1 MKVLVT
7 ETRPRSAWSV
17 SCLSRKFCFAIAL
30 LACAS
35 FCYTTARADSSLAGQ
50 VEGTVLDQT
59 GASVG
64 GASVVLFGAAGL
76 EAQRSLTDQRGRFVL
91 DKVTAADYVV
101 SVQKN
106 GFREVRRVL
115 QVTPGETLQ
124 VEFQLNVASIF
135 ETVTVTPG
143 RGLPQAVFEVP
154 QSPVVVTDVEM
165 SRRYANILPQA
176 LRDVPG
182 IHIQQTTSG
191 QGSPFVRG
199 LTGQQVVHL
208 INGVR
213 FNNAT
218 FRPGANQYTALIDQ
232 DFAERVEVVQG
243 PGSTQYGSDSLGGTI
258 NVLTRSAQGAGTFG
272 LHGNVNTYFA
282 SADLSGGLSATLT
295 GSSDNWGFLFGAS
308 GRRTQDLRAGGGL
321 DSHSVVTRLLGI
333 SSKFLGDRL
342 QDTAYGQY
350 NANAKFQYKASD
362 ADVLSFEYLRGTQ
375 LGLRRYDQLD
385 GGIGNLLNSFDPQVL
400 DFFTARYDRL
410 GAGPFDSISTI
421 FSYNGQRDDR
431 RSQSINNAQGLRSR
445 ISDEFNLTRSFG
457 YQAQATTR
465 VKRSHSLTFG
475 AEFYDER
482 ITSRK
487 QDFSFSNA
495 TGAFTNVADVRPR
508 FPNGSN
514 YRTLGIFA
522 QNIVSIV
529 PQRLTAHLG
538 IRYSLFNY
546 DQSSAGNSLDAAG
559 KPTVP
564 DVTESFDDVT
574 FNAGLTFNINRRLN
588 LTGNVSRGFRAPNVN
603 DFASTGLSGLG
614 FEVSP
619 DEGFRLGGS
628 TGALDSSRRLTDVRL
643 LEPIKP
649 EQLYSYEL
657 ALRFLGS
664 RFSGSVSVFDS
675 EISNLIERRTLL
687 LPSGA
692 VGQQVGGQP
701 IIRQDT
707 TGAVFTSLSNSAV
720 FVRTNANKVRLRGV
734 EGSMAA
740 KLRRDLSLTANAFY
754 IRGTDLRTGAPPNLE
769 NGIPPFTGFVGV
781 RWERA
786 GSPAW
791 LELYSNFAGPQ
802 GRFSDNDISQARIG
816 GLRTREEIAAFF
828 NGGAVAR
835 GLVRNGILLPTGE
848 TLAQVQLRVL
858 GPGLQP
864 NQLFT
869 KNPGFAL
876 LNLRGGFR
884 AGERSSITVIL
895 ENIFDKN
902 YRTMGSGI
910 DSPGI
915 NAAVRYSFSF

>member
-1 MKVLVT
+1 
-7 ETRPRSAWSV
+7 
-17 SCLSRKFCFAIAL
+17 
-30 LACAS
+30 
-35 FCYTTARADSSLAGQ
+35 
-50 VEGTVLDQT
+50 LDQT

-64 GASVVLFGAAGL
+64 GASVILFGAAGL
-76 EAQRSLTDQRGRFVL
+76 EAQRSLTDQHGHFTL
-91 DKVTAADYVV
+91 DKVIAADYVV
-101 SVQKN
+101 LVRKH
-106 GFREVRRVL
+106 GFREQRRVL
-115 QVTPGETLQ
+115 HVTPGGSLQ
-124 VEFQLNVASIF
+124 LEFQLNVASLF
-135 ETVTVTPG
+135 ETVTVTPA
-143 RGLPQAVFEVP
+143 RGQPLEVFHVP
-154 QSPVVVTDVEM
+154 QSPVVVTQEEL
-165 SRRYANILPQA
+165 SRHYANILPQA

-182 IHIQQTTSG
+182 VHIQQTTSG

-199 LTGQQVVHL
+199 LTGQQVLHL

-232 DFAERVEVVQG
+232 DFADRVEVVHG

-258 NVLTRSAQGAGTFG
+258 NVLTRPAQGADSFG
-272 LHGNVNTYFA
+272 LHGHVNTYFA
-282 SADLSGGLSATLT
+282 SADLSAGLSTTLT
-295 GSSDNWGFLFGAS
+295 GSSDNWGFLFSAT
-308 GRRTQDLRAGGGL
+308 GRRTQDLRTGGGL
-321 DSHSVVTRLLGI
+321 DSHSVATRLLGI

-350 NANAKFQYKASD
+350 NANAKLEYKASD
-362 ADVLSFEYLRGTQ
+362 ADVFSFEYLRGTQ

-410 GAGPFDSISTI
+410 GAGPFDSISAI

-445 ISDEFNLTRSFG
+445 ISDEFNLTRAFG
-457 YQAQATTR
+457 CQAQASTR
-465 VKRSHSLTFG
+465 IKRSHALTFG

-495 TGAFTNVADVRPR
+495 TLGFTNVADVRAR
-508 FPNGSN
+508 FPNGST
-514 YRTLGIFA
+514 YRTLGVFA
-522 QNIVSIV
+522 QDIATLV

-538 IRYSLFNY
+538 IRYSVFNY
-546 DQSSAGNSLDAAG
+546 NQPSAGNPLDATG
-559 KPTVP
+559 RPTIPNV
-564 DVTESFDDVT
+564 EENFDDVT
-574 FNAGLTFNINRRLN
+574 FNTGLTFTINRHFN

-603 DFASTGLSGLG
+603 DFAATGLSGLG

-619 DEGFRLGGS
+619 DEGVRLNGS
-628 TGALDSSRRLTDVRL
+628 TGALDSARRLTDIRPL
-643 LEPIKP
+643 QPIRA
-649 EQLYSYEL
+649 EQLYSYEV
-657 ALRFLGS
+657 ALRFLSS
-664 RFSGSVSVFDS
+664 RFSGSVAVFDS

-692 VGQQVGGQP
+692 VGQLVGGQP
-701 IIRQDT
+701 IVRQDA

-720 FVRTNANKVRLRGV
+720 FVRTNALKVRLRGV
-734 EGSMAA
+734 ESSFAA
-740 KLRRDLSLTANAFY
+740 KLRRDLALNANAFY
-754 IRGTDLRTGAPPNLE
+754 VRGTDLHTGAPPNLE

-781 RWERA
+781 KWERA
-786 GSPAW
+786 AW
-791 LELYSNFAGPQ
+791 IELYSNFAGPQ
-802 GRFSDNDISQARIG
+802 RRFSDNDISQARIG
-816 GLRTREEIAAFF
+816 GLRTKEEIAGFF
-828 NGGAVAR
+828 NGGAVPR
-835 GLVRNGILLPTGE
+835 GLVRNGILVPTGE
-848 TLAQVQLRVL
+848 TLAQVQLRLL
-858 GPGLQP
+858 GPGLLP

-884 AGERSSITVIL
+884 IGERSSVTLIL

-910 DSPGI
+910 DGPGT

>member
-1 MKVLVT
+1 MRVLAT
-7 ETRPRSAWSV
+7 EARSRSVWSV
-17 SCLSRKFCFAIAL
+17 SCHSRTFVLVIAVL
-30 LACAS
+30 VFVFVCHNP
-35 FCYTTARADSSLAGQ
+35 TRANSSLSGQ
-50 VEGTVLDQT
+50 VAGTVVDQT
-59 GASVG
+59 GATVG
-64 GASVVLFGAAGL
+64 GASVVLFGVVGL
-76 EAQRSLTDQRGRFVL
+76 EAQRAITDQRGRFTLEKVL
-91 DKVTAADYVV
+91 AADYVV

-115 QVTPGETLQ
+115 HVVGGESLQ
-124 VEFQLNVASIF
+124 LEFRLNVASIF

-143 RGLPQAVFEVP
+143 RGLPRDVFDVP
-154 QSPVVVTDVEM
+154 QSPVVVTEDEIA
-165 SRRYANILPQA
+165 RRYANILPQA

-182 IHIQQTTSG
+182 VHIQQTTSG

-199 LTGQQVVHL
+199 LTGQQVLHL

-218 FRPGANQYTALIDQ
+218 FRPGANQYTALIDH
-232 DFAERVEVVQG
+232 DFADRIEVVRG

-258 NVLTRSAQGAGTFG
+258 NVLTRAPKVSDSFG
-272 LHGNVNTYFA
+272 FQGNVNTYFG
-282 SADLSGGLSATLT
+282 SADLSAGLSTT
-295 GSSDNWGFLFGAS
+295 ISGGSSNWGFVAAAS
-308 GRRTQDLRAGGGL
+308 GRRTQDLRTGAGV

-333 SSKFLGDRL
+333 SSKFLGNRL

-350 NANAKFQYKASD
+350 NANAKFQYKFT
-362 ADVLSFEYLRGTQ
+362 DVDILSVEYLRGTQ

-410 GAGPFDSISTI
+410 GASPFDSISTI

-445 ISDEFNLTRSFG
+445 ISDEFNLTRANG
-457 YQAQATTR
+457 YQAQASTR

-475 AEFYDER
+475 AEFYNER

-495 TGAFTNVADVRPR
+495 TLAFTNVADVRAR

-522 QNIVSIV
+522 QDFASLI
-529 PQRLTAHLG
+529 PRRLTAHLG
-538 IRYSLFNY
+538 IRYSLFDY
-546 DQSSAGNSLDAAG
+546 KQSSIDNPLDTAG

-564 DVTESFDDVT
+564 NVKETFDDVT
-574 FNAGLTFNINRRLN
+574 FNTGLTFTVNSHLNIS
-588 LTGNVSRGFRAPNVN
+588 GNISRGFRAPNVN
-603 DFASTGLSGLG
+603 DFAATGLSGLG

-619 DEGFRLGGS
+619 DEGVRLGGS
-628 TGALDSSRRLTDVRL
+628 TGALDSARRLTDVRP
-643 LEPIKP
+643 LEPIKA

-657 ALRFLGS
+657 AVRFIGR
-664 RFSGSVSVFDS
+664 RFSGAVSAFDS

-687 LPSGA
+687 LPGGS
-692 VGQQVGGQP
+692 VGQLVGGQP
-701 IIRQDT
+701 IIRQDA
-707 TGAVFTSLSNSAV
+707 TGAVFTSLSSSPV
-720 FVRTNANKVRLRGV
+720 FVRTNALKVRLRGV
-734 EGSMAA
+734 EGSVAM
-740 KLRRDLSLTANAFY
+740 KLRSDLTFNANAFY
-754 IRGTDLRTGAPPNLE
+754 VHGKDLRTGLPPNLE
-769 NGIPPFTGFVGV
+769 NGIPPATGFAGIT
-781 RWERA
+781 WERA
-786 GSPAW
+786 GSRSW
-791 LELYSNFAGPQ
+791 IELYTNFAAPQ
-802 GRFSDNDISQARIG
+802 RRFSDNDISQARIG
-816 GLRTREEIAAFF
+816 GIRTREEIAGFF
-828 NGGAVAR
+828 TGGAIAR
-835 GLVRNGILLPTGE
+835 GLVRNGILVATGE

-884 AGERSSITVIL
+884 IGERSSITVIL
-895 ENIFDKN
+895 ENMLDKN

-910 DSPGI
+910 DGPGT

>member
-17 SCLSRKFCFAIAL
+17 SCISLKFCFAIAL
-30 LACAS
+30 LAVPSICH
-35 FCYTTARADSSLAGQ
+35 TTARADTAMSGQ
-50 VEGTVLDQT
+50 VAGTVLDQT
-59 GASVG
+59 GASVN
-64 GASVVLFGAAGL
+64 GATVVLFGAAGL
-76 EAQRSLTDQRGRFVL
+76 EAQRSVTDQRGRFVIE
-91 DKVTAADYVV
+91 KVMAADYIV

-115 QVTPGETLQ
+115 HVTPGETQQL
-124 VEFQLNVASIF
+124 EFQLNVASIF

-143 RGLPQAVFEVP
+143 RGVPQEVFQVP
-154 QSPVVVTDVEM
+154 QSPVVVTEEDL

-182 IHIQQTTSG
+182 VHIQQTTSG

-199 LTGQQVVHL
+199 LTGQQVLHL

-258 NVLTRSAQGAGTFG
+258 NVLTHPAQGAATFG

-282 SADLSGGLSATLT
+282 SADLSAGGSATLT
-295 GSSDNWGFLFGAS
+295 GSADNWGFLFAAS
-308 GRRTQDLRAGGGL
+308 GRRTQDLRTGGGL
-321 DSHSVVTRLLGI
+321 DSHSVVTRLFGI

-342 QDTAYGQY
+342 QDTAYSQY
-350 NANAKFQYKASD
+350 NANAKLQFKASD

-431 RSQSINNAQGLRSR
+431 RSQNINNAQGLRSR
-445 ISDEFNLTRSFG
+445 ISDEFNLTRAYG

-465 VKRSHSLTFG
+465 VKRTHSLTFG
-475 AEFYDER
+475 AEFYNER

-487 QDFSFSNA
+487 QDFSFSN
-495 TGAFTNVADVRPR
+495 TTLAFTNVADVRAR

-522 QNIVSIV
+522 QDIASLV

-538 IRYSLFNY
+538 IRYSRFHFS
-546 DQSSAGNSLDAAG
+546 QSSLDNPLDAAG
-559 KPTVP
+559 RPTVP
-564 DVTESFDDVT
+564 DVTEDLDDVT
-574 FNAGLTFNINRRLN
+574 FNTGLTFNINRRLN
-588 LTGNVSRGFRAPNVN
+588 LTGNVSRGFRAPNVS
-603 DFASTGLSGLG
+603 DFAATGLSGLG

-619 DEGFRLGGS
+619 AEGVRLGGS
-628 TGALDSSRRLTDVRL
+628 TGALDSSRRLTDIRS
-643 LEPIKP
+643 LEPINA

-664 RFSGSVSVFDS
+664 RFSGGVSVFDS

-687 LPSGA
+687 LPQGS
-692 VGQQVGGQP
+692 VGQLVGGQP
-701 IIRQDT
+701 IIRQDA
-707 TGAVFTSLSNSAV
+707 TGAVFTSLSSSAV
-720 FVRTNANKVRLRGV
+720 FVRTNAIKVRLRGI
-734 EGSMAA
+734 EGTMAA
-740 KLRRDLSLTANAFY
+740 KLRHDLSLNANAFY

-781 RWERA
+781 KWERA
-786 GSPAW
+786 GLPAW
-791 LELYSNFAGPQ
+791 IELYSNFAGPQ
-802 GRFSDNDISQARIG
+802 RRFSDNDISQARIG
-816 GLRTREEIAAFF
+816 GIRTREEIANFF
-828 NGGAVAR
+828 VGGAVAR

-884 AGERSSITVIL
+884 IGERSSVTVIL

-910 DSPGI
+910 DGPGT

>member
-1 MKVLVT
+1 MKILAT
-7 ETRPRSAWSV
+7 EAVSRSVWSV
-17 SCLSRKFCFAIAL
+17 PRITIRIAL
-30 LACAS
+30 VALCHI
-35 FCYTTARADSSLAGQ
+35 TAGANPSLSGQ
-50 VEGTVLDQT
+50 VAGTVLDQT
-59 GASVG
+59 GASVN
-64 GASVVLFGAAGL
+64 GASVILFGAAGL
-76 EAQRSLTDQRGRFVL
+76 EAQRSLTDQRGHFTL
-91 DKVTAADYVV
+91 DKVVAADYVL

-106 GFREVRRVL
+106 GFRELRRVL
-115 QVTPGETLQ
+115 RVTPGETLQ
-124 VEFQLNVASIF
+124 LEFQLNVASIF
-135 ETVTVTPG
+135 ETVTVTPA
-143 RGLPQAVFEVP
+143 RGQPQEVFHVP
-154 QSPVVVTDVEM
+154 QSPVVVTQEEM
-165 SRRYANILPQA
+165 SRHYANILPQA

-182 IHIQQTTSG
+182 VHIQQTTSG

-213 FNNAT
+213 FNNST

-232 DFAERVEVVQG
+232 DFADRVEVVRG

-258 NVLTRSAQGAGTFG
+258 NVLTQSAQGADSFG
-272 LHGNVNTYFA
+272 IHGHVNTYFA
-282 SADLSGGLSATLT
+282 SADLSAGLSTNISG
-295 GSSDNWGFLFGAS
+295 GSENWGFLFSAS
-308 GRRTQDLRAGGGL
+308 GRRTQDLRTGGGL
-321 DSHSVVTRLLGI
+321 DSHSVATRLLGI
-333 SSKFLGDRL
+333 SSKFLGNRL

-350 NANAKFQYKASD
+350 NANAKLQFKASD

-410 GAGPFDSISTI
+410 GAGPFDSISAI

-445 ISDEFNLTRSFG
+445 ISDEFNLTRAFG

-465 VKRSHSLTFG
+465 IKRSHAFTFG

-495 TGAFTNVADVRPR
+495 TLAFTNVADVRAR
-508 FPNGSN
+508 FPNGST
-514 YRTLGIFA
+514 YRTLGLFA
-522 QNIVSIV
+522 QDIATLV

-546 DQSSAGNSLDAAG
+546 NQTSAGNPLDASG
-559 KPTVP
+559 RPTVP
-564 DVTESFDDVT
+564 NVEENFDDVT
-574 FNAGLTFNINRRLN
+574 FNTGLTFTINRHFN

-603 DFASTGLSGLG
+603 DFAATGLSGLG

-619 DEGFRLGGS
+619 DEGVRLNGS
-628 TGALDSSRRLTDVRL
+628 TGALDSARRLTDIRP
-643 LEPIKP
+643 LEPIRA
-649 EQLYSYEL
+649 EQLYSYEA
-657 ALRFLGS
+657 ALRFLSS
-664 RFSGSVSVFDS
+664 RFSGSVGVFDS
-675 EISNLIERRTLL
+675 EITNLIERRTLL

-692 VGQQVGGQP
+692 VGQLVGGQP
-701 IIRQDT
+701 IIRQDA
-707 TGAVFTSLSNSAV
+707 TGAVFTSLSSSAV
-720 FVRTNANKVRLRGV
+720 FVRTNALKVRLRGV
-734 EGSMAA
+734 ESSVAV
-740 KLRRDLSLTANAFY
+740 KLRRDLELNANAFY
-754 IRGTDLRTGAPPNLE
+754 VRGTDLHTGAPPNLE
-769 NGIPPFTGFVGV
+769 NGIPPMTGFVGV
-781 RWERA
+781 KWEPA
-786 GSPAW
+786 GRPW
-791 LELYSNFAGPQ
+791 WIELYSNFAAPQ
-802 GRFSDNDISQARIG
+802 RRFSDNDISQARIG
-816 GLRTREEIAAFF
+816 GIRTKEEIAAFF
-828 NGGAVAR
+828 NGGAVPR
-835 GLVRNGILLPTGE
+835 GLVRNGILVPTGE

-858 GPGLQP
+858 GPGLLP

-884 AGERSSITVIL
+884 IGERSSVTLIL

-910 DSPGI
+910 DGPGT

>member
-1 MKVLVT
+1 MKVSAT
-7 ETRPRSAWSV
+7 EAWSRSV
-17 SCLSRKFCFAIAL
+17 WSAAGINRKFFVLAL
-30 LACAS
+30 AALTI
-35 FCYTTARADSSLAGQ
+35 FCHTTARADSSLPGQ
-50 VEGTVLDQT
+50 IAGTVVDQT
-59 GASVG
+59 GAMVG
-64 GASVVLFGAAGL
+64 GVSVVLFGAAGL
-76 EAQRSLTDQRGRFVL
+76 EAQRSLTDRSGQFSL
-91 DKVTAADYVV
+91 DKVPAADYVV

-106 GFREVRRVL
+106 GFRELRRVL
-115 QVTPGETLQ
+115 RVTPGENLQ
-124 VEFQLNVASIF
+124 LEFQLNVASIF
-135 ETVTVTPG
+135 ETVTVTPA
-143 RGLPQAVFEVP
+143 RGQPQEVFQVP
-154 QSPVVVTDVEM
+154 QSPVVVTDDELA
-165 SRRYANILPQA
+165 RRYANILPQA
-176 LRDVPG
+176 LREVPG
-182 IHIQQTTSG
+182 VHIQQTTSG

-213 FNNAT
+213 FNNST

-232 DFAERVEVVQG
+232 DFADRVEVVRG

-258 NVLTRSAQGAGTFG
+258 NVLTRSAQGFDNFG
-272 LHGNVNTYFA
+272 IQGNVNTYFA
-282 SADLSGGLSATLT
+282 SADLSAGLSTT
-295 GSSDNWGFLFGAS
+295 ISGGSGNWGFVASAS
-308 GRRTQDLRAGGGL
+308 GRRTQDLRPGKGL

-350 NANAKFQYKASD
+350 NANAKFQLEVSD

-410 GAGPFDSISTI
+410 GAGPFDSISSI

-445 ISDEFNLTRSFG
+445 ISDEFNLTRAYG
-457 YQAQATTR
+457 YQAQASTR
-465 VKRSHSLTFG
+465 VRRTHSLMFG
-475 AEFYDER
+475 AEFYNER

-495 TGAFTNVADVRPR
+495 TLAFTNVADVRAR

-522 QNIVSIV
+522 QDIATLV

-538 IRYSLFNY
+538 VRYSLFHY
-546 DQSSAGNSLDAAG
+546 SQSSFDNPVDAAG
-559 KPTVP
+559 RPTVP
-564 DVTESFDDVT
+564 NVKESFDDVT
-574 FNAGLTFNINRRLN
+574 FNTGLTFAINRQIN
-588 LTGNVSRGFRAPNVN
+588 LTGNISRGFRAPNVN
-603 DFASTGLSGLG
+603 DFAATGLSGLG

-619 DEGFRLGGS
+619 DEGVRLNGS
-628 TGALDSSRRLTDVRL
+628 TGALDSSRRLTDIRPL
-643 LEPIKP
+643 QPIRA
-649 EQLYSYEL
+649 EQLYSYEG
-657 ALRFLGS
+657 AIRFHGPQ
-664 RFSGSVSVFDS
+664 FSGSFAVFDS

-687 LPSGA
+687 LPSGS
-692 VGQQVGGQP
+692 VGQLVGGQP
-701 IIRQDT
+701 IMRQDA

-720 FVRTNANKVRLRGV
+720 FVRTNALKVRLRGV
-734 EGSMAA
+734 EGSTAV
-740 KLRRDLSLTANAFY
+740 KLRSDLALNANAFY
-754 IRGTDLRTGAPPNLE
+754 VRGTDLRTGLPPSLE
-769 NGIPPFTGFVGV
+769 NGIPPFSGFVGV
-781 RWERA
+781 KWERA

-791 LELYSNFAGPQ
+791 VELYSNFAAPQ
-802 GRFSDNDISQARIG
+802 RRFSDNDISQARIG
-816 GLRTREEIAAFF
+816 GLRTREEIAGFF
-828 NGGAVAR
+828 VGGAVAR

-848 TLAQVQLRVL
+848 TLAQVQLRIL

-864 NQLFT
+864 NTLFS

-884 AGERSSITVIL
+884 IGEHSSVTLIL
-895 ENIFDKN
+895 ENLLDKN

-910 DSPGI
+910 DGPGT
-915 NAAVRYSFSF
+915 NAAVRYSMRF